1 MKIFALCALAWGACF
16 FGGPRSQYV
25 PRGPSAPAQFV
36 SAGDPLLAY
45 APSGADVLI
54 EIDLARLYANP
65 TVGAAAKHALA
76 APASDGAA
84 SLPGFLLP
92 SGASPLASASTI
104 VMAAYAVGTADAT
117 TVTLIA
123 TRGVVV
129 GGVTIADGVV
139 ALAPPAMI
147 ARVQEVAAGRA
158 PAVTADRAMM
168 SVRARAVPDG
178 APGAT
183 LRASA
188 RLSLDARVALA
199 PVLGPDLAPAALSV
213 WADVV
218 DDAALVALIDGH
230 DAAGGGGARLLV
242 ALERMRVAL
251 AGSTTL
257 LELGLAPTVRDAT
270 FVRAGDLVRVVATI
284 GPKRLSAVAAKL
296 YPAAP

>member
-1 MKIFALCALAWGACF
+1 MKIFLLFALACGACF

-25 PRGPSAPAQFV
+25 PRGPATPAHFV
-36 SAGDPLLAY
+36 SAGDALLAY

-76 APASDGAA
+76 APGQAA

-92 SGASPLASASTI
+92 SGASPLASATTI

-117 TVTLIA
+117 TVTLVA
-123 TRGVVV
+123 TRGVVAN
-129 GGVTIADGVV
+129 GVTIADGVI

-147 ARVQEVAAGRA
+147 ARVQDVAAGRA

-199 PVLGPDLAPAALSV
+199 PVLGPDLAPATLSV

-218 DDAALVALIDGH
+218 DDAALVALVDGH
-230 DAAGGGGARLLV
+230 DAAGGGGARLLI
-242 ALERMRVAL
+242 ALERMRVGL

-284 GPKRLSAVAAKL
+284 GPKRLSALAAKL